1 MTISYHEDARTE
13 LRDAIRYYH
22 GISRRLDAQ
31 FEAEFQGIVDTIRH
45 NPQHFH
51 FTEDKAFRR
60 ANMKKFP
67 YRILYDVNE
76 ELQTVRIM
84 VICHERRHPSH
95 GLHRRW
101 E

>member
-1 MTISYHEDARTE
+1 MTITYHEDARTE
-13 LRDAIRYYH
+13 LIEAIRYYRDL
-22 GISRRLDAQ
+22 SKRVEAK
-31 FEAEFQGIVDTIRH
+31 FEAEYRAIVETIRQ

-67 YRILYDVNE
+67 FRILYDLDQVQ
-76 ELQTVRIM
+76 QTVKIM
-84 VICHERRHPSH
+84 VVCHERRHPSH
-95 GLHRRW
+95 GLNRRW